1 MTKNKMPILYLNI
14 LIAIL
19 WFLSALAD
27 FGQFCYVWQFKEYRF
42 DRLGDYISTLSGKK
56 FFHSW
61 RVLKRTLIYLL
72 LFLILPINFKSLSY
86 AIIAILF
93 IDLIYNFWSIAKH
106 NLLRPKLTAKS
117 LILIILALLIEGI
130 LFFNFL
136 NSHIIFIILALRW
149 FTFSTLAALAKLPT
163 GLAKIIYLK
172 IAKNKLLKF
181 NKLIIIGV
189 TGSYG
194 KTTVKNFLAQ
204 MLGEKYKTIMT
215 PANINTEIGIAK
227 FIIKNNFSNYDIFV
241 VEMGTYKIGE
251 IATICK
257 MVKPKIGILT
267 VINEQHLSLLKTIKN
282 TQTAKYEL
290 LRSLPTNGLAI
301 TNSDNE
307 YCREFLNELK
317 CKVETF
323 GLKNEYN
330 PDCLIK
336 NVSVDAKGI
345 GFIAEIKNNAELKI
359 SAPILGGHNSLNI
372 APVILASSFLN
383 LSADEI
389 IKRSNQ
395 LKLPPK
401 VLQTYNYGK
410 SLILDDSY
418 NANPDGFLAALN
430 VLANYKERKKIV
442 VTRGM
447 LELGSVSKSL
457 HETVGREIG
466 KIADELIIISEDS
479 AADLKNGAGNI
490 KITIET
496 NSDKLLEIF
505 KNLKNQDCVILIEN
519 RLSEKIY
526 QEIKK

>member
-1 MTKNKMPILYLNI
+1 MSILYFNI
-14 LIAIL
+14 TIIIL

-27 FGQFCYVWQFKEYRF
+27 FGQFCYIWQLKEYRF

-56 FFHSW
+56 FFRSW
-61 RVLKRTLIYLL
+61 RVLKRPLFYLI
-72 LFLILPINFKSLSY
+72 LFLLLPINFKSLNV
-86 AIIAILF
+86 AVITILI
-93 IDLIYNFWSIAKH
+93 IDLIYNFYSVARH
-106 NLLRPKLTAKS
+106 NLLRPKLTIKS
-117 LILIILALLIEGI
+117 TTLIILALLIEGI
-130 LFFNFL
+130 LFFSFL
-136 NSHIIFIILALRW
+136 NSHFIIIILALRW
-149 FTFSTLAALAKLPT
+149 FILSALVIIAKLPT
-163 GLAKIIYLK
+163 GLAKLIYLK
-172 IAKNKLLKF
+172 IAKNKLTKF
-181 NKLIIIGV
+181 NKLIVIGI

-204 MLGEKYKTIMT
+204 MLGEKYKVIKT

-227 FIIKNNFSNYDIFV
+227 FIIKNNFSDYNIFI

-267 VINEQHLSLLKTIKN
+267 AINEQHLSLLGNIKN

-290 LRSLPTNGLAI
+290 LRSLPTDGLAI

-317 CKVETF
+317 CKVKTF

-336 NVSVDAKGI
+336 NISTSETGI
-345 GFIAEIKNNAELKI
+345 DFIAAIKNNGELKI
-359 SAPILGGHNSLNI
+359 SALVLGGHNASNI
-372 APVILASSFLN
+372 APVILTSLFLD
-383 LSADEI
+383 LSDDEI
-389 IKRSNQ
+389 TKRSSQ
-395 LKLPPK
+395 LQLPPK

-457 HETVGREIG
+457 HETVGGEIG

-479 AADLKNGAGNI
+479 AVDLKKGAGDI
-490 KITIET
+490 KITVET
-496 NSDKLLEIF
+496 NSNKLLEIF